1 MGYISKTYPA
11 EIPCGIGAVDLMS
24 IPKDIMRENM
34 ALSEW
39 AILTGYRGSI
49 AHGTYLGTKD
59 IHATDDKDVMA
70 ISVPPRDYYIGL
82 DRCGFGKKGTKEI
95 FRGEWDIVCYEALK
109 AIRLLMKGNPNV
121 LMMLWL
127 PENAYIYKSRAGEIL
142 LSNRSMFDGKHTY
155 KSFIGYARGQL
166 HRMTHGAHQGY
177 MGAKRKELFRKYGYD
192 LKNASHLIRL
202 LRMAVEYLSLG
213 ELHVFRED
221 ASELNDIKRGRW
233 TLKEVEREA
242 SRLFDLADKALIASH
257 LPVGPDKEG
266 IHYLCMDI
274 IETAWKDRC

>member
-1 MGYISKTYPA
+1 
-11 EIPCGIGAVDLMS
+11 MS

-49 AHGTYLGTKD
+49 AHGTYLGTKETY
-59 IHATDDKDVMA
+59 ATDDKDVMA

-82 DRCGFGKKGTKEI
+82 DRCGFGKKGTKEV
-95 FRGEWDIVCYEALK
+95 FKGEWDIVCYEALK

-127 PENAYIYKSRAGEIL
+127 PENAYIYKSRAGELL

-155 KSFIGYARGQL
+155 KSFTGYARGQL

-192 LKNASHLIRL
+192 IKNASHLIRL

-233 TLKEVEREA
+233 TLKEVEGEA
-242 SRLFDLADKALIASH
+242 KRLFDLADKALIASK
-257 LPVGPDKEG
+257 LPAGPDKEG
-266 IHYLCMDI
+266 IHYLCTDI
-274 IETAWKDRC
+274 IETAWKDRSG

>member
-11 EIPCGIGAVDLMS
+11 EIPCGIGAVDFMS

-109 AIRLLMKGNPNV
+109 AIRLLIGQSKRIDDAMV
-121 LMMLWL
+121 
-127 PENAYIYKSRAGEIL
+127 AGEC
-142 LSNRSMFDGKHTY
+142 
-155 KSFIGYARGQL
+155 L
-166 HRMTHGAHQGY
+166 HLQV
-177 MGAKRKELFRKYGYD
+177 
-192 LKNASHLIRL
+192 ASR
-202 LRMAVEYLSLG
+202 RDSSVKP
-213 ELHVFRED
+213 LHV
-221 ASELNDIKRGRW
+221 
-233 TLKEVEREA
+233 
-242 SRLFDLADKALIASH
+242 
-257 LPVGPDKEG
+257 
-266 IHYLCMDI
+266 
-274 IETAWKDRC
+274 

>member
-1 MGYISKTYPA
+1 
-11 EIPCGIGAVDLMS
+11 
-24 IPKDIMRENM
+24 
-34 ALSEW
+34 
-39 AILTGYRGSI
+39 
-49 AHGTYLGTKD
+49 
-59 IHATDDKDVMA
+59 
-70 ISVPPRDYYIGL
+70 
-82 DRCGFGKKGTKEI
+82 
-95 FRGEWDIVCYEALK
+95 
-109 AIRLLMKGNPNV
+109 MKGNPNV

-213 ELHVFRED
+213 ELHVFRGD

-233 TLKEVEREA
+233 TLAEVEKEA

-266 IHYLCMDI
+266 IHHLCMSI
-274 IETAWKDRC
+274 IETAWEYRS